1 MRSWKLYRWF
11 IFLIQGNAVTAA
23 PSGYVV
29 LDPLTH
35 KVVEGSNANCAV
47 FPASLAKLMTLY
59 IAFDGL
65 KKKKFTLN
73 TPCPVSKEAS
83 LCLPSKL
90 WVKPGQTLSLQQC
103 ILAVAVSSCNDV
115 ATVIAERIGGNVP
128 NFVKL
133 MNIYAKKL
141 GMHATVFKNPSGW
154 HHPKQV
160 SSPKDIAL
168 LMRAIWMRFSRYGYF
183 LGVKQF
189 SYRGRTY
196 KNTNRLLGKVQGLR
210 MGKTGYTSRAGYN
223 LSTFTV
229 RHHRPVIV
237 VVTGA
242 SNRAA
247 RDQKVLALIERF
259 YQNHSLQRLNLK
271 WTHRR
276 TPKRNIKT

>member
-1 MRSWKLYRWF
+1 MIPWKSYRW
-11 IFLIQGNAVTAA
+11 LILFVQWNTVNAV

-35 KVVEGSNANCAV
+35 KVVEGTNANCRV

-59 IAFDGL
+59 ITFDAL
-65 KKKKFTLN
+65 TKKKLTLN
-73 TPCPVSKEAS
+73 TLCPVSREAS
-83 LCLPSKL
+83 RCMPSKL
-90 WVKPGQTLSLQQC
+90 WVKPGQKLSLQQC

-141 GMHATVFKNPSGW
+141 GMHATAFKNPSGW
-154 HHPKQV
+154 HHANQV

-168 LMRAIWMRFSRYGYF
+168 LMRAIWMKFSRYGHF

-189 SYRGRTY
+189 SYRGRVY
-196 KNTNRLLGKVQGLR
+196 NNTNRLLGKVQGLR

-229 RHHRPVIV
+229 RDHRPVIV

-242 SNRAA
+242 SSKTV

-259 YQNHSLQRLNLK
+259 YKRHDPQRLK
-271 WTHRR
+271 WTHRN
-276 TPKRNIKT
+276 TSKRKIKT

>member
-1 MRSWKLYRWF
+1 MRSWTLYLSLFLF
-11 IFLIQGNAVTAA
+11 ISWNAISAV

-35 KVVEGSNANCAV
+35 KVVEGANANARV

-59 IAFDGL
+59 ITFDAL
-65 KKKKFTLN
+65 KRKKVHLN
-73 TPCPVSKEAS
+73 TPCRVSREAS
-83 LCLPSKL
+83 RSLPCKL

-115 ATVIAERIGGNVP
+115 ATVIAERIGGSVP
-128 NFVKL
+128 NFVRL

-154 HHPKQV
+154 HHAQQV
-160 SSPKDIAL
+160 SSPKDIAS
-168 LMRAIWMRFSRYGYF
+168 LMRAIWMRFSRYGHF

-189 SYRGRTY
+189 SYCGRKY
-196 KNTNRLLGKVQGLR
+196 NNTNRLLGRVPGLR

-223 LSTFTV
+223 LSTFTI

-242 SNRAA
+242 TNKAA
-247 RDQKVLALIERF
+247 LDQKVVALIERF
-259 YQNHSLQRLNLK
+259 YRKHQPKRLHLK
-271 WTHRR
+271 WAHRTHV
-276 TPKRNIKT
+276 KRKIKT

>member
-1 MRSWKLYRWF
+1 MILRKSYWW
-11 IFLIQGNAVTAA
+11 LICLVQWNAVSAV

-35 KVVEGSNANCAV
+35 KVVEGINVNCAV

-59 IAFDGL
+59 IVFDAL

-73 TPCPVSKEAS
+73 TSCPVSKEAS
-83 LCLPSKL
+83 RCLPSKL

-154 HHPKQV
+154 HHAKQV

-168 LMRAIWMRFSRYGYF
+168 LMRAIWMRFSQYGHF

-189 SYRGRTY
+189 SYRGRMY
-196 KNTNRLLGKVQGLR
+196 KNTNQLLGKVQGLR

-242 SNRAA
+242 SNKAA

-259 YQNHSLQRLNLK
+259 YQKHGPKRLNPK
-271 WTHRR
+271 WTKRN
-276 TPKRNIKT
+276 TPKRKIKA